1 MHSSQQF
8 PLPSNIP
15 ATSATVLLH
24 GRAINSSA
32 GEAEDLRVP
41 TSSPFGL
48 AHMRSGMNHK
58 DFAAVASAA
67 AGAAAHG
74 GSMGSA
80 LLVSD
85 QFYQRFTIIF

>member
-1 MHSSQQF
+1 
-8 PLPSNIP
+8 
-15 ATSATVLLH
+15 
-24 GRAINSSA
+24 
-32 GEAEDLRVP
+32 
-41 TSSPFGL
+41 
-48 AHMRSGMNHK
+48 MNHK

-85 QFYQRFTIIF
+85 PFYQCFTTIF